1 MRKVGPAI
9 LAFSLLA
16 ALCCRG
22 DGGAIIARQA
32 INGLHVTVFASP
44 VPLRAGPVDVSVLV
58 QQGDKPILD
67 AAVEVAW
74 RASSSSSPDWLPPC
88 CMMDSGAEKL
98 SAQRAHS
105 NNRFLYSVI
114 VPMKFAGPS
123 ELVVSVRHRGQ
134 EAVLSCDLEVGRP
147 MPPALAFWPWL
158 VFPPVAI
165 AGFALHQRLAKS
177 RQRDVTRGATD
188 VSPPKA

>member
-1 MRKVGPAI
+1 MRKVGAAI
-9 LAFSLLA
+9 LVFSLLA
-16 ALCCRG
+16 ALCRG

-32 INGLHVTVFASP
+32 INGLDVTVFASP

-58 QQGDKPILD
+58 QQSDKPILD

-74 RASSSSSPDWLPPC
+74 RASSPSSPDWLPPC

-105 NNRFLYSVI
+105 NNRFLYSAI

-123 ELVVSVRHRGQ
+123 ELVISVLHRGQ
-134 EAVLSCDLEVGRP
+134 EAALSCDLEVGRP

-165 AGFALHQRLAKS
+165 AGFTLHQRLAKS
-177 RQRDVTRGATD
+177 RQREVTRGARD
-188 VSPPKA
+188 VSPPRV